1 MWHLQRSFSVLHVY
15 PIMGVYVW
23 YFVVYIYILK
33 TSIAISIYS
42 DAQYRITRF
51 IYMYMYILIHVL
63 QVTRRSTDNRGPMTE
78 ERYLLLLK
86 VLQGNPNKEPIVE
99 TFASQNKKSLYTQ
112 MVTNASLILS
122 LGRI

>member
-15 PIMGVYVW
+15 TIMGVYVW

-51 IYMYMYILIHVL
+51 IYMYMYIHIHVL

-78 ERYLLLLK
+78 E
-86 VLQGNPNKEPIVE
+86 
-99 TFASQNKKSLYTQ
+99 
-112 MVTNASLILS
+112 
-122 LGRI
+122 